1 MGVKE
6 TLMMTSEFEWLFRLL
21 VAAILG
27 AVLGLERESH
37 GREAGFR
44 TLILVCSGTCLVMI
58 TSLRIPELFAGFS
71 ATSTLRIDPARIAY
85 GTITGIGFLGAGAIV
100 RDKKRTRGITTAAC
114 LWVVA
119 AIGLAIGCGFYWL
132 GVGSTVIS
140 IMVLYFLRL
149 VEKFIPKD
157 HYNTITI
164 TRDGEKDLAPLMQVL
179 EEFQMKILTQ
189 GIKINTPPPVTEIE
203 FNVRHK
209 NHTAGELVVR
219 KFLAVPGVKMVEW
232 K

>member
-1 MGVKE
+1 MF
-6 TLMMTSEFEWLFRLL
+6 TSEWEWLLRLL
-21 VAAILG
+21 IA
-27 AVLGLERESH
+27 AVLGGVIGLERESH

-71 ATSTLRIDPARIAY
+71 AESILRLDPARIAY

-132 GVGSTVIS
+132 GVASAVIS
-140 IMVLYFLRL
+140 ILVLYFLRL
-149 VEKFIPKD
+149 VEKLIPKD
-157 HYNTITI
+157 TYNSIII
-164 TRDGEKDLAPLMQVL
+164 TREGEKELGPLLQIL
-179 EEFQMKILTQ
+179 EEFQMKVLSQ
-189 GIKINTPPPVTEIE
+189 AIKIHTPPPMTEVE

-209 NHTAGELVVR
+209 NPVAGEHAVR
-219 KFLAVPGVKMVEW
+219 RFMSIPGVKIVEW

>member
-1 MGVKE
+1 MF
-6 TLMMTSEFEWLFRLL
+6 TSEWEWLLRLL
-21 VAAILG
+21 IA
-27 AVLGLERESH
+27 AVLGGVIGLERESH

-71 ATSTLRIDPARIAY
+71 AESILRLDPARIAY

-132 GVGSTVIS
+132 GAASAVIS
-140 IMVLYFLRL
+140 ILVLYFLRL
-149 VEKFIPKD
+149 VEKLIPKD
-157 HYNTITI
+157 TYNSIII
-164 TRDGEKDLAPLMQVL
+164 TREGEKELGPLLQIL
-179 EEFQMKILTQ
+179 EEFQMKVLSQ
-189 GIKINTPPPVTEIE
+189 AIKIHTPPPMTEVE

-209 NHTAGELVVR
+209 NPVAGEHAVR
-219 KFLAVPGVKMVEW
+219 RFMSIPGVKMVEW